1 MALWPFRRK
10 SRRKRSSGGPSETEV
25 TRGRGSGLVDPP
37 RSQTGLGPTA
47 TAATTTGPG
56 DQLKKRTTEPA
67 RLRRRTRTYSFSPG
81 RNDSVQ
87 VGSRLSTKHREDQT
101 SALPTVAGANPA
113 ARRQIQY
120 KDDEGD
126 KVDSGFSASGEEAF
140 YRVPTLHSKR
150 DGDQL
155 PRKKSSK
162 KRRKEDRKRE
172 AEVKAMAK
180 FLPTRAV
187 TGDWSA
193 AQAPRN
199 DSRRVRTGGFGFRRT
214 ASQDWDKEN
223 RVSDISL
230 PTHASDHSSLST
242 DSGFISFKVSTL
254 EALAPRPTLRY
265 AAQPRAWTSSGGGGG
280 LGRRGT
286 EKRKAPER
294 EPIPEA
300 TLRAHKRVD
309 DLADELSASDLREV
323 MERDQRRRDRKRQKD
338 AERLER
344 RIARQAEKQKLAEA
358 AAAAEGRES
367 PPNLARGILGREEV
381 GLGIDPASAIVT
393 SSRRRDSDASRQSE
407 AHGEGEEA
415 VGQVSRPHPLDVF
428 HRPGSVFVDGP
439 IPFPLDES
447 APEPLPELPSGVR
460 TKSFIH
466 SKISR
471 SKSPQTSDGKTEP
484 LDTPR
489 RASDLG
495 STHGPRSWTSFFRW
509 GKNKRASSGGGGPS
523 SFSNTSRDSM
533 QLSQVPT
540 LQQASAAPRR
550 MSSGVPK
557 RTKSRFR
564 EDLPELPISPPDSR
578 IQSLEADQIPPTIA
592 EASPDPNTALG
603 ESGFEPT
610 AQDPRYDTP
619 TSAMEII
626 RDSPVSSNEDGP
638 GVSPEPGH
646 TMSLASMDSE
656 GSWLSGRLGQR
667 RSSNFPPAAPIVQ
680 FPHRESGSGELETTH
695 EDASIVDDEYL
706 SRVTRN
712 SASVAGYNRKSTGEA
727 RPSSDE
733 EDDARWGSMRGAQH
747 PTVVHGHT
755 AERMKSREGLLNS
768 FGEEAESDGGDSP
781 VDSPIDEDMEGE
793 GLQRATSI
801 NLGKN
806 HVRHISAG
814 SAKLLNLTP
823 RNSVDKRRS
832 VSPRPG
838 AL

>member
-10 SRRKRSSGGPSETEV
+10 SRRKRSGGGPSDTEV
-25 TRGRGSGLVDPP
+25 TRGRGSGLLDPP

-47 TAATTTGPG
+47 NATITAGPR

-67 RLRRRTRTYSFSPG
+67 RLRRRARTYSFSPG
-81 RNDSVQ
+81 RHDSVR
-87 VGSRLSTKHREDQT
+87 VGSRLSTKHKEDQI
-101 SALPTVAGANPA
+101 SAMPTVAGANPA
-113 ARRQIQY
+113 SRRQIPY

-150 DGDQL
+150 DGDHL

-172 AEVKAMAK
+172 AEVRAMAN
-180 FLPTRAV
+180 FAPTRAV
-187 TGDWSA
+187 TSDWSA
-193 AQAPRN
+193 RQAPQN
-199 DSRRVRTGGFGFRRT
+199 NVRRVRTGGFGFRRT

-230 PTHASDHSSLST
+230 PTHASAHSSLST

-265 AAQPRAWTSSGGGGG
+265 AAQSRAWTSSGGGGV

-286 EKRKAPER
+286 EKRKNSER

-323 MERDQRRRDRKRQKD
+323 MERDQRRRERKRQKE

-344 RIARQAEKQKLAEA
+344 RIARQAEKQKAAEA

-381 GLGIDPASAIVT
+381 GLGIDPASAVVT
-393 SSRRRDSDASRQSE
+393 SSRRRDSDTSRQSE
-407 AHGEGEEA
+407 AHDKGEEA
-415 VGQVSRPHPLDVF
+415 VDKDSRPHPLDVF
-428 HRPGSVFVDGP
+428 HRPDSVFVEGP
-439 IPFPLDES
+439 ILFPSDEP
-447 APEPLPELPSGVR
+447 APEPIPELPSSVR

-484 LDTPR
+484 LDAPR

-509 GKNKRASSGGGGPS
+509 GKNKRASSAGGGPS

-540 LQQASAAPRR
+540 PQQASVATRR
-550 MSSGVPK
+550 LSSGVPK

-578 IQSLEADQIPPTIA
+578 IQSLEADPIPPTIT
-592 EASPDPNTALG
+592 EASPDPNAALD

-626 RDSPVSSNEDGP
+626 RDSPVSSEEGP

-667 RSSNFPPAAPIVQ
+667 RSSNFPQASPIAQ
-680 FPHRESGSGELETTH
+680 FPHRESGSEELETAH

-733 EDDARWGSMRGAQH
+733 EDDARWGSMKGAQH

-768 FGEEAESDGGDSP
+768 FGEEGESDSGDSP

-801 NLGKN
+801 NLSKN
-806 HVRHISAG
+806 HARHISAG
-814 SAKLLNLTP
+814 SARLLNLTP
-823 RNSVDKRRS
+823 RSSVDKRRS